1 MQITT
6 QTYKNDKTREE
17 TKKKNGGNEKRHRET
32 EGRHEKTRFHQEKQR
47 NIAGEPNR
55 AENVAGEANSN
66 AEPEA
71 ARNCADIVLET
82 TLRRRIRPYGYKI
95 YNLGRTR

>member
-6 QTYKNDKTREE
+6 QTYKNDKTREK
-17 TKKKNGGNEKRHRET
+17 TKKNGGNEKRHRET
-32 EGRHEKTRFHQEKQR
+32 EGRQEKTRFHQETQG
-47 NIAGEPNR
+47 NVAGEPNR

-66 AEPEA
+66 AELEA

-82 TLRRRIRPYGYKI
+82 TLRRHIRPYGYKI

>member
-6 QTYKNDKTREE
+6 QTYKNDKTREK
-17 TKKKNGGNEKRHRET
+17 TKKNGGNEKRHRET
-32 EGRHEKTRFHQEKQR
+32 EGRQEKTRFHQETQN

-71 ARNCADIVLET
+71 ARNCAHIVLET
-82 TLRRRIRPYGYKI
+82 TLRRHVKPYGYKI
-95 YNLGRTR
+95 YNPGRTR